1 MLPSKHRRIFS
12 MKTIFENAGLQYGR
26 QGDYS
31 LPQLKVGN
39 ANEHYIGVWGQRYRR
54 YLKEH
59 HRIIYYNYL
68 TAGTLYRHLAEADE
82 RANEMFERLVK
93 ELSAKEGVTAK
104 LKASNPMEWVRQTNN
119 IRSRASEIVCDELFR
134 L

>member
-1 MLPSKHRRIFS
+1 MLPKLKI
-12 MKTIFENAGLQYGR
+12 
-26 QGDYS
+26 GDKNKYC
-31 LPQLKVGN
+31 
-39 ANEHYIGVWGQRYRR
+39 IGVWGQRYRR

-68 TAGTLYRHLAEADE
+68 TAGTLYRNIAEADK
-82 RANEMFERLVK
+82 RANEMFESLVK
-93 ELSAKEGVTAK
+93 ELSAKEDVTEK
-104 LKASNPMEWVRQTNN
+104 LKADNPLEWVRKTNN